1 MGNIE
6 SVPELF
12 VLLVIAA
19 LSIAAYAGWMTWL
32 KRRVKSYVE
41 FVVGGKLL
49 SSTWEP
55 FARGWFWEKYT
66 VYLVEYKDRRG
77 DVHRAYAKVT
87 PFGNVHLADDSV
99 IERQK

>member
-6 SVPELF
+6 SAPELLI
-12 VLLVIAA
+12 LLAVAA
-19 LSIAAYAGWMTWL
+19 LSIAAYAGWMAWL

-41 FVVGGKLL
+41 SVIGGKLL

-66 VYLVEYKDRRG
+66 MYLVKYKDRRG
-77 DVHRAYAKVT
+77 DVHRACAKVT
-87 PFGNVHLADDSV
+87 PFGNVRLADDIV